1 MKRAIQYLRLAIDRI
16 CSVCWQIAGA
26 ATVLMAL
33 VISYNV
39 TRRYLFNQQDPYAY
53 VATCILMLVSVVFA
67 LAQTQNLNQHLR
79 VNLLDRRIP
88 KTMKAVIQKCFSPL
102 VGLICISIVTW
113 KSWTPAWM
121 AFETGDTFGSG
132 VARLVTW
139 PSRMVVVFGA
149 GLLGLV
155 LIAQILHYFFSLRDK
170 AGEPGTGNSRSQ

>member
-1 MKRAIQYLRLAIDRI
+1 MKRAVRYLRLALDHI
-16 CSVCWQIAGA
+16 CRLCWQIAGA

-79 VNLLDRRIP
+79 VDLLDRYIP
-88 KTMKAVIQKCFSPL
+88 KTTKAVIQKLISPL
-102 VGLICISIVTW
+102 IGLICISIVTW

-121 AFETGDTFGSG
+121 AFQTGDTFGSG

-139 PSRMVVVFGA
+139 PSRMAVVFGA

-155 LIAQILHYFFSLRDK
+155 LIAQILRYLFSLRDV
-170 AGEPGTGNSRSQ
+170 AVEPEKGN